1 MEVFTM
7 SEIQYP
13 LEFYIQKKKMN
24 KCKFMSYLSFKI
36 LLFVNLHKLVR
47 MALDL

>member
-13 LEFYIQKKKMN
+13 LEFYIQKKKWIN
-24 KCKFMSYLSFKI
+24 ANLWAIWVSRFYYLLIFI
-36 LLFVNLHKLVR
+36 NWLEWH
-47 MALDL
+47 